1 MEITI
6 IAHSAILT
14 LPYALEKDLEPKMLS
29 TSQIFSIF
37 PEYTRTRSLF
47 TYCVLV
53 EEHANGEEEHY
64 RLLRNNV
71 LSYTHASI
79 HQQLVQYK

>member
-37 PEYTRTRSLF
+37 PQRYKDEEPLYVLCTGRGTRKWRGRTLQ
-47 TYCVLV
+47 T
-53 EEHANGEEEHY
+53 
-64 RLLRNNV
+64 
-71 LSYTHASI
+71 T
-79 HQQLVQYK
+79 QK